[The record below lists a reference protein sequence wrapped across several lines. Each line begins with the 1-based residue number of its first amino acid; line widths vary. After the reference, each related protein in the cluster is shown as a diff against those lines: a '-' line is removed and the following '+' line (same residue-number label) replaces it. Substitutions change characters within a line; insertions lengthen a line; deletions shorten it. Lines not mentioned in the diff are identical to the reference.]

1 MSFGE
6 LPHALGESV
15 LAATIRTVP
24 EDFQVEEIDAFE
36 ASGAGEHLLLTVE
49 KRAMTTQHA
58 AQRLANW
65 AGVDVSAI
73 GYAGMK
79 DRHAL
84 TRQRFSVHLPRRKS
98 PPLSGL
104 DAGEPGAGTGAALRV
119 LHEAWH
125 AKKLP
130 RGAHAGNRFRLVLR
144 GVQGEEAAI
153 ARRLEYLAE
162 QGVPNYFGG
171 QRFGHGGGN
180 VDKALAMFA
189 GRRVRR
195 EERTHLLSAARS
207 WLFNRVLAQRVQDG
221 SWNRGLEGEV
231 WMLDG
236 TRSVFGPEPWSE
248 ALAERLAA
256 FDIHPSAPLWGRGEL
271 RSTGDARLLE
281 EAALADPGSA
291 ALRQGIERAGMSQ
304 ERRATRLRPRRL
316 EWQREDG
323 ESLVLSFALPP
334 GGYATAVLAEL
345 GATRDAGAAQ
355 VDRPS
360 GQAASALDLNVAGR
374 ITG

>member
-1 MSFGE
+1 MSLEALPQAFGE
-6 LPHALGESV
+6 AV

-36 ASGAGEHLLLTVE
+36 ASGAGEHLLLTIE

-58 AQRLANW
+58 AQQLANW
-65 AGVDVSAI
+65 AGVDVGAI

-98 PPLSGL
+98 PPLAEL
-104 DAGEPGAGTGAALRV
+104 DEGRTAGGAEASLRV
-119 LHEAWH
+119 LNEAWH

-130 RGAHAGNRFRLVLR
+130 RGAHGGNRFRLVLR
-144 GVQGEEAAI
+144 DVQGEADAI
-153 ARRLEYLAE
+153 EHRLRTIAE
-162 QGVPNYFGG
+162 QGVANYFGG
-171 QRFGHGGGN
+171 QRFGRGGGN

-207 WLFNRVLAQRVQDG
+207 WLFNRVLAQRVRDG
-221 SWNRGLEGEV
+221 TWNRGLEGEV

-236 TRSVFGPEPWSE
+236 TRSVFGPEAWTE
-248 ALAERLAA
+248 ALADRLAA

-271 RSTGDARLLE
+271 RSSGEARMLE

-291 ALRQGIERAGMSQ
+291 ALRRGIERAGMLQ
-304 ERRATRLRPRRL
+304 ERRATRLRPGGL
-316 EWQREDG
+316 GWHHEDDG
-323 ESLVLSFALPP
+323 SLLLSFTLPP

-345 GATRDAGAAQ
+345 GATSDAGAAAM
-355 VDRPS
+355 DRS
-360 GQAASALDLNVAGR
+360 SA
-374 ITG
+374 